1 MNYQTHY
8 DNLISRAQS
17 RNINGYVEHH
27 HVIPRCIGGSDES
40 KNIVILT
47 PEEHLVAHEFLAK
60 IYPKNRK
67 IIYAALM
74 MSRNIKNNKQYGWL
88 HRAHAKA
95 VSKFMTG
102 REKSPEHRA
111 HLSAA
116 VSGEKNP
123 HYGKHLPESTRL
135 KISAAAIGRERT
147 PEHQANLTAS
157 LRANPSFLG
166 KRHTPETRAKM
177 SAAQTGEKHAMYG
190 RKHTPEAKEKIRL
203 AGIGRKHTPE
213 ELAKMSASLKGLQPF
228 LGKKHSPE
236 AIAKMKESATKL
248 WEQRRVDG
256 FTRPGCSEETKSKLR
271 ITSKEAS
278 DKVSPEVRSARAYK
292 AWETK
297 RAKAANQCTL

>member
-8 DNLISRAQS
+8 DNLISRAQA

-111 HLSAA
+111 RLSAA
-116 VSGEKNP
+116 ISGEKHP

-135 KISAAAIGRERT
+135 KISAAAIERGRT

-166 KRHTPETRAKM
+166 KRHTDETRAKM

-190 RKHTPEAKEKIRL
+190 KHHTPEAREKIRL
-203 AGIGRKHTPE
+203 AGLGKKHTPE
-213 ELAKMSASLKGLQPF
+213 SLAKMSKSSKRLKTF
-228 LGKKHSPE
+228 LGKQHSDE
-236 AIAKMKESATKL
+236 TKAKM
-248 WEQRRVDG
+248 
-256 FTRPGCSEETKSKLR
+256 
-271 ITSKEAS
+271 
-278 DKVSPEVRSARAYK
+278 SAR
-292 AWETK
+292 
-297 RAKAANQCTL
+297 RADYWARKKGGLLCQAQ